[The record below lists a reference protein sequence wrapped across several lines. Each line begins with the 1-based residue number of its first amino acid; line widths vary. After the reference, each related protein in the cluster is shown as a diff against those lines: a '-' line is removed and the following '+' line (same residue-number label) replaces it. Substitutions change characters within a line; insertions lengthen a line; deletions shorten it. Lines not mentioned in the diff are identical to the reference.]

1 MGKSYLA
8 CALAKKACRD
18 GFSALYTRA
27 PQLFRDLQAAHAD
40 GSFTRLLEKL
50 ARSDVLI
57 VDVFGIAAMVERE
70 RRDFLDICDDRNQL
84 RSTVLAS
91 QLPCARWHE
100 HVGDPT
106 LADSILDRLVHNAHC
121 FELRGE
127 SLRKRQG

>member
-27 PQLFRDLQAAHAD
+27 PQLSRDLQAAHAD

-91 QLPCARWHE
+91 QLPGARWHE

-106 LADSILDRLVHNAHC
+106 LADSILDRLMHNTHC

>member
-8 CALAKKACRD
+8 CALAPKACRD
-18 GFSALYTRA
+18 DFSALYTRA

-40 GSFTRLLEKL
+40 GSFTRLLAKL

-57 VDVFGIAAMVERE
+57 VDDFGIAAMAERA
-70 RRDFLDICDDRNQL
+70 RRDFLDICDDRYQL

-100 HVGDPT
+100 HVGNLT